1 MWSQAIAAHRAEAAQ
16 RHYRACTLCEHR
28 CGVDRAAGQRGRCRA
43 GVEARVW
50 RHRIE
55 YGEEL
60 QLIPSHLFYLS
71 GCNLGCA
78 FCVQGGEAF
87 DPSQGRPLEGR
98 WLRET
103 IDRGIGQGARN
114 VQWIGGE
121 PTIHLPA
128 ILAASAHCGVLPPV
142 VWKSNFFATDDAW
155 SLLAGLVDVHVADFK
170 FGNDACARRLAVVD
184 DYLAVVT
191 RNLLTVAAN
200 GRLIVRHLLLPGHF
214 DCCYRPI
221 VQWMRRSL
229 PRVPMSIRE
238 GYLPSWQAACH
249 EELTKPLDR
258 QSAARA
264 HALAVESG
272 LNVIE

>member
-1 MWSQAIAAHRAEAAQ
+1 M
-16 RHYRACTLCEHR
+16 
-28 CGVDRAAGQRGRCRA
+28 
-43 GVEARVW
+43 W

-60 QLIPSHLFYLS
+60 ELIPSHLFYLS

-78 FCVQGGEAF
+78 FCVQGAEAF
-87 DPSQGRPLEGR
+87 DSSQGRPLEGR

-103 IDRGIGQGARN
+103 IAWGISRGARN

-128 ILAASAHCGVLPPV
+128 ILAASVQCGRLPPV
-142 VWKSNFFATDDAW
+142 VWKSNFFATAQTWD
-155 SLLAGLVDVHVADFK
+155 LLDGLVDVYVADFK
-170 FGNDACARRLAVVD
+170 FGNDACAKRLAGVD

-191 RNLLTVAAN
+191 RNLLAVAGKA
-200 GRLIVRHLLLPGHF
+200 RLIVRHLLLPGHF

-221 VQWMRRSL
+221 VDWMGRWL
-229 PRVPMSIRE
+229 LRVPISIRE
-238 GYLPSWQAACH
+238 GYLPSWQAGQH
-249 EELTKPLDR
+249 EELTRALDR
-258 QSAARA
+258 QTGARA
-264 HALAVESG
+264 HALAAECG